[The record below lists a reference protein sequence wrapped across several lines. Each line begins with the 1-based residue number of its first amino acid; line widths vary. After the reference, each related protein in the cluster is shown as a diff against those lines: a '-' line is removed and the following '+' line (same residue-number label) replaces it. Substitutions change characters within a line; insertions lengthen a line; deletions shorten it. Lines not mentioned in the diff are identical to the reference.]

1 VHSAGAKP
9 RKNSF
14 TFWQEKEAEKLEAER
29 KAERERRFGD
39 ISRESYARLVIASNS
54 IAKLSGRGSA
64 GPSRGSSQQQQQQQ
78 QITVSFNISSR
89 SHLKNVI
96 LIFFLFFSFFISDEL
111 LRNMLSL
118 PQQTIRP
125 PFVRR

>member
-64 GPSRGSSQQQQQQQ
+64 GPESWVLSAATTTTTDHSELQYIFE
-78 QITVSFNISSR
+78 ITPEECYSNFFS
-89 SHLKNVI
+89 
-96 LIFFLFFSFFISDEL
+96 IFFFLH
-111 LRNMLSL
+111 
-118 PQQTIRP
+118 
-125 PFVRR
+125 